1 MPSEQMS
8 GISQLDRCLLLKQSH
23 ATGFYSYLLI
33 LQIMDEQAKSIFL
46 NLRKHQMLSILNNA
60 ITFGLLILLSLQ
72 TFFFVALAML

>member
-33 LQIMDEQAKSIFL
+33 LQIMGKQAKSIFF
-46 NLRKHQMLSILNNA
+46 KSEK
-60 ITFGLLILLSLQ
+60 TSDVEYFK
-72 TFFFVALAML
+72 